1 MTDLIDNTQLARLV
15 DVGLAAAHLGKP
27 GAARAIFENLIAYK
41 PGHAP
46 ARIGLAF
53 TYLVCN
59 DFEKAAAL
67 LRDEVLA
74 QNPEDGEALALLGLA
89 QSFAGNPEAAAQT
102 LARVPAGSPA
112 SRLVQALAAFKA

>member
-1 MTDLIDNTQLARLV
+1 MTDLIDETQLARLV

-27 GAARAIFENLIAYK
+27 GEARAIFENLLVYR
-41 PGHAP
+41 PEHAP

-59 DFEKAAAL
+59 DWEKTEAI

-74 QNPEDGEALALLGLA
+74 KNPQDAEALALLGLA
-89 QSFAGNPEAAAQT
+89 LGFAGKAEESVKV
-102 LARVPAGSPA
+102 LERVPAGSPA
-112 SRLVQALAAFKA
+112 SPLVQALSAFEA